1 MLFKLPGILNAKKN
15 LRRSLSVLKEG
26 GLKSGSVP
34 KGYIAVYVGGEDE
47 EKKRHV
53 VPVWYLNE
61 PSFQQLLN
69 MAEQDFGYEHPMGGL
84 TIPCREQIFI
94 DLTSHLN

>member
-15 LRRSLSVLKEG
+15 LRRSLSGLKEG

-53 VPVWYLNE
+53 VPVCQVDNDKAI
-61 PSFQQLLN
+61 N
-69 MAEQDFGYEHPMGGL
+69 ICGPM
-84 TIPCREQIFI
+84 Q
-94 DLTSHLN
+94 